1 MATATGSKET
11 GTIKSKKLLDRVS
24 EFNFQTY
31 YVSES
36 ERKQHVDLDLDEQIL
51 K

>member
-24 EFNFQTY
+24 EFNFKMY
-31 YVSES
+31 YVSE
-36 ERKQHVDLDLDEQIL
+36 RKEVDLDLDEQIL

>member
-24 EFNFQTY
+24 EFNFQIY
-31 YVSES
+31 YVSE
-36 ERKQHVDLDLDEQIL
+36 RKQVDLDLDEQIL

>member
-24 EFNFQTY
+24 ESLIFKLITY
-31 YVSES
+31 LNRRES
-36 ERKQHVDLDLDEQIL
+36 NMWI
-51 K
+51 